1 MTVGD
6 PKKAIVLAIIAVIIV
21 CVAVFRSIPTPEPA
35 TGRPTALPAAAK
47 QDERAKAEPPT
58 EATVDSF
65 SHPSLA
71 TKEPQKPKK
80 QAPAADPADR
90 TQGPWKVDP
99 ESILGSL
106 PGATDNPGE
115 KTGKGQQV
123 AEKGVVR
130 LRLEAIVRGVT
141 SLALVSVADSPSAPY
156 AEGSM
161 INGHIKLVSISES
174 SIVIEASG
182 SSKTVRVGE
191 EIAL

>member
-6 PKKAIVLAIIAVIIV
+6 PKKAIVLAIVAVTIV
-21 CVAVFRSIPTPEPA
+21 SVAVFRAIPTPEA
-35 TGRPTALPAAAK
+35 AGGKAMTRTPAAEQAE
-47 QDERAKAEPPT
+47 QTPSEPPA
-58 EATVDSF
+58 EAAVDSF

-71 TKEPQKPKK
+71 TKETPTKKEVPKRDT
-80 QAPAADPADR
+80 PDR
-90 TQGPWKVDP
+90 RQGPWQVDP
-99 ESILGSL
+99 DSIIGSL
-106 PGATDNPGE
+106 PDATENPGE
-115 KTGKGQQV
+115 KTGKGRQV

-130 LRLEAIVRGVT
+130 VRLEAVVRGAT

-161 INGHIKLVSISES
+161 INGHIKLISISDS

-182 SSKTVRVGE
+182 SSKTIRVGE

>member
-21 CVAVFRSIPTPEPA
+21 SVAVFRSIPTPDPA
-35 TGRPTALPAAAK
+35 TGKQSSQPATAK
-47 QDERAKAEPPT
+47 QDDKIKAEPPT

-71 TKEPQKPKK
+71 TKEPPKPKK
-80 QAPAADPADR
+80 DLPPTDQADR
-90 TQGPWKVDP
+90 RQGPWKVDP
-99 ESILGSL
+99 ESVLGSL
-106 PGATDNPGE
+106 PNATDNPGE

-123 AEKGVVR
+123 AVKGVVR

-141 SLALVSVADSPSAPY
+141 SLALVSVADSSSAPF

-182 SSKTVRVGE
+182 SSMTIRVGE